1 MRVSPSCVCRVY
13 LQLLL
18 RCVSTN
24 VNQISWYDAIAGL
37 RLVSSLLR
45 WVGAECGMEIEDWLG
60 VGMSVNWHTH

>member
-1 MRVSPSCVCRVY
+1 M
-13 LQLLL
+13 
-18 RCVSTN
+18 STN